1 VLYTQTLF
9 SNGDVFLTKPLAIQI
24 PPKNRPFSHK
34 LVNSLDWPFIR
45 YFISMAKRQLY
56 LAAYDISCNRRLRKA
71 LYVLRGYASGGQKS
85 VFECFLTASE
95 KSQLLDEIAQVIN
108 PAEDR
113 FILLRLEGVKYIR
126 TLGKAVTPQDGT
138 FFYVG

>member
-1 VLYTQTLF
+1 
-9 SNGDVFLTKPLAIQI
+9 
-24 PPKNRPFSHK
+24 
-34 LVNSLDWPFIR
+34 
-45 YFISMAKRQLY
+45 MAKRQLY

-95 KSQLLDEIAQVIN
+95 KRQLLEEIAQVIN

-126 TLGKAVTPQDGT
+126 TLGKAVLPQDGT